1 MQGRAQLTCCT
12 TEKFLL
18 QNVFL
23 VLKSGQE
30 VFNFFFFFTLTTF
43 LAGMETWKIKMT
55 CISTAA
61 GVQIQ
66 V

>member
-1 MQGRAQLTCCT
+1 MQGHAQLTCCT
-12 TEKFLL
+12 TEEFLL

-23 VLKSGQE
+23 VLESGQE
-30 VFNFFFFFTLTTF
+30 VFNFLFFTWTTF

-55 CISTAA
+55 CTSTAA